1 MKYFVM
7 STMFNKQ
14 TPSEFGMKYVEGHF
28 VSLQDNSEW
37 AQCQLYDF
45 GWGRENG
52 FYKKPLGSF
61 HELMS
66 IVIDFSDDE
75 DSYGA
80 ASIIEDL
87 YLTELK
93 EYLLCNCQ
101 SKNVVF

>member
-52 FYKKPLGSF
+52 FYKCL
-61 HELMS
+61 
-66 IVIDFSDDE
+66 
-75 DSYGA
+75 
-80 ASIIEDL
+80 
-87 YLTELK
+87 
-93 EYLLCNCQ
+93 
-101 SKNVVF
+101 